1 MPKRTLFLFSDGE
14 REWRYGEDDP
24 PQPGDTLTRN
34 GRAWSIETVEP
45 DVEGACWSSTASG
58 SATPTF
64 ASV

>member
-45 DVEGACWSSTASG
+45 DVEGAWLVVTLSPAEPQ
-58 SATPTF
+58 AED
-64 ASV
+64 